1 MMFLYSLTEP
11 ARVLICMISVF
22 CVGFQTAAFVYTVV
36 RSTFRDRK
44 RTAAYISQTAVTAQ
58 SLVMLIIVARAQ
70 LNAWMFLPAG
80 SEYEVMRYG
89 VFAAVAASCIAVA
102 CVGRVY
108 DVLLCAV
115 VSSVSLPYIDLLPYK
130 AAAVIFC
137 AAELLLIARALL
149 LMRVCRRDIKN
160 ELSRD
165 SVKLALDELHSG
177 LLFCEPDG
185 NILLVNGRM
194 QRLMQV
200 LCGEVYR
207 DGKKF
212 YERLLSGD
220 VSDSCSSNVIDGKT
234 VFILPDGKVWFF
246 TRCDIYIKNRRYVQ
260 LSAADVTE
268 QWMLTNELNAQRAML
283 QSRGLE
289 LKEMISEVRFL
300 CREEEMLRIRSR
312 FHDILGQRLALL
324 FRSLREGEEPDEEL
338 IRRFAYNLPEELS
351 GREAVTTAA
360 DRLETLCRLMQEIGV
375 TLIIDGNLP
384 EKESLA
390 WLGMDII
397 TEAVTNSVRHG
408 LASEVYISL
417 GQSGGNFSMRITD
430 NGIPPKSELVEGGGL
445 SSIRRKVGLFDGSVK
460 VETKP
465 RFVLSVFIPG
475 GETL

>member
-102 CVGRVY
+102 CVSRVY

-137 AAELLLIARALL
+137 AAELLLIARAVL

-246 TRCDIYIKNRRYVQ
+246 TRCDIYIKIRRYVQ

-312 FHDILGQRLALL
+312 FHDILGQRLACARARSPM
-324 FRSLREGEEPDEEL
+324 RSLFADSPMTC
-338 IRRFAYNLPEELS
+338 RRSSAA
-351 GREAVTTAA
+351 GR
-360 DRLETLCRLMQEIGV
+360 
-375 TLIIDGNLP
+375 P
-384 EKESLA
+384 
-390 WLGMDII
+390 
-397 TEAVTNSVRHG
+397 
-408 LASEVYISL
+408 
-417 GQSGGNFSMRITD
+417 
-430 NGIPPKSELVEGGGL
+430 
-445 SSIRRKVGLFDGSVK
+445 
-460 VETKP
+460 
-465 RFVLSVFIPG
+465 
-475 GETL
+475 

>member
-1 MMFLYSLTEP
+1 
-11 ARVLICMISVF
+11 
-22 CVGFQTAAFVYTVV
+22 
-36 RSTFRDRK
+36 
-44 RTAAYISQTAVTAQ
+44 
-58 SLVMLIIVARAQ
+58 
-70 LNAWMFLPAG
+70 
-80 SEYEVMRYG
+80 
-89 VFAAVAASCIAVA
+89 
-102 CVGRVY
+102 
-108 DVLLCAV
+108 
-115 VSSVSLPYIDLLPYK
+115 
-130 AAAVIFC
+130 
-137 AAELLLIARALL
+137 
-149 LMRVCRRDIKN
+149 MRVCRRDIKN

-246 TRCDIYIKNRRYVQ
+246 TRCDIYIKNRRHVQ

-324 FRSLREGEEPDEEL
+324 FRRLKQEGLVTGESFRGLCPLPGLTRLERDCFIECFSSLGRMEAEQECQQLAFYQE
-338 IRRFAYNLPEELS
+338 RFTLFLQQAQEHARPQLELS
-351 GREAVTTAA
+351 HKLGFAA
-360 DRLETLCRLMQEIGV
+360 
-375 TLIIDGNLP
+375 
-384 EKESLA
+384 
-390 WLGMDII
+390 
-397 TEAVTNSVRHG
+397 G
-408 LASEVYISL
+408 LAAAIL
-417 GQSGGNFSMRITD
+417 C
-430 NGIPPKSELVEGGGL
+430 L
-445 SSIRRKVGLFDGSVK
+445 
-460 VETKP
+460 
-465 RFVLSVFIPG
+465 
-475 GETL
+475 

>member
-22 CVGFQTAAFVYTVV
+22 CVGFQTAALVYTVV
-36 RSTFRDRK
+36 RSAFRDRK

-115 VSSVSLPYIDLLPYK
+115 VSSVSLPYIDLMPYK

-246 TRCDIYIKNRRYVQ
+246 TRCDIYILKTDAMFSFRRRM
-260 LSAADVTE
+260 LPSSGCSRMSSTHSAPCF
-268 QWMLTNELNAQRAML
+268 RAEDSS
-283 QSRGLE
+283 SR
-289 LKEMISEVRFL
+289 R
-300 CREEEMLRIRSR
+300 
-312 FHDILGQRLALL
+312 
-324 FRSLREGEEPDEEL
+324 
-338 IRRFAYNLPEELS
+338 
-351 GREAVTTAA
+351 
-360 DRLETLCRLMQEIGV
+360 
-375 TLIIDGNLP
+375 
-384 EKESLA
+384 
-390 WLGMDII
+390 
-397 TEAVTNSVRHG
+397 
-408 LASEVYISL
+408 
-417 GQSGGNFSMRITD
+417 
-430 NGIPPKSELVEGGGL
+430 
-445 SSIRRKVGLFDGSVK
+445 
-460 VETKP
+460 
-465 RFVLSVFIPG
+465 
-475 GETL
+475 

>member
-1 MMFLYSLTEP
+1 MFLYSLTEP

-22 CVGFQTAAFVYTVV
+22 CVGFQTAALVYTVV
-36 RSTFRDRK
+36 RSAFRDRK

-212 YERLLSGD
+212 YERLL
-220 VSDSCSSNVIDGKT
+220 
-234 VFILPDGKVWFF
+234 DGKVWFF
-246 TRCDIYIKNRRYVQ
+246 TRCDIYFKNRRYVQ

-338 IRRFAYNLPEELS
+338 IRRFA
-351 GREAVTTAA
+351 
-360 DRLETLCRLMQEIGV
+360 
-375 TLIIDGNLP
+375 
-384 EKESLA
+384 
-390 WLGMDII
+390 
-397 TEAVTNSVRHG
+397 
-408 LASEVYISL
+408 
-417 GQSGGNFSMRITD
+417 
-430 NGIPPKSELVEGGGL
+430 
-445 SSIRRKVGLFDGSVK
+445 
-460 VETKP
+460 
-465 RFVLSVFIPG
+465 
-475 GETL
+475 